1 MGDKIVNYYE
11 KLNIKG
17 ASLPKT
23 WKRHHMFNRCHTL
36 CLGGTGS
43 GKTNSLINYISRSSG
58 EFHKILICSF
68 STTDE
73 PLYNML
79 NDTKNVELINDIDE
93 VPTLDEFDDKNKDK
107 PKLNCCGKCHL
118 KKELAKAADETPNN
132 SEKKNNFKFETELLF
147 FEKIATIDFKFKYYF
162 DKFILLD
169 NYNNLY
175 CHSTNYY
182 ILRPPIL
189 I

>member
-1 MGDKIVNYYE
+1 MNKLIFVIIFSLIFKPVFPIVDYIVNYQ
-11 KLNIKG
+11 
-17 ASLPKT
+17 
-23 WKRHHMFNRCHTL
+23 
-36 CLGGTGS
+36 
-43 GKTNSLINYISRSSG
+43 YISTV
-58 EFHKILICSF
+58 LC
-68 STTDE
+68 
-73 PLYNML
+73 
-79 NDTKNVELINDIDE
+79 V
-93 VPTLDEFDDKNKDK
+93 NKDK

-175 CHSTNYY
+175 CYSTNYY

>member
-1 MGDKIVNYYE
+1 MNKLIFVILFSLIFKPVFPIVDYIVNYQ
-11 KLNIKG
+11 
-17 ASLPKT
+17 
-23 WKRHHMFNRCHTL
+23 
-36 CLGGTGS
+36 
-43 GKTNSLINYISRSSG
+43 YISTV
-58 EFHKILICSF
+58 LC
-68 STTDE
+68 
-73 PLYNML
+73 
-79 NDTKNVELINDIDE
+79 V
-93 VPTLDEFDDKNKDK
+93 NKDK

-132 SEKKNNFKFETELLF
+132 SEKKNNFKFEIELLF

-175 CHSTNYY
+175 CYSTNYY